1 MEISLPAGI
10 DFGGKMSGTSVI
22 AVPGQTTIRLFNCEK
37 NEDADKFLLDMIQQK
52 KISCVFL
59 DAPLNLP
66 CIYKGIQTREDYF
79 FRESDQQ
86 LKSVSPMLMGGLTA
100 RAMKFSSILK
110 KFGVDCYEVH
120 PPAFISRMKLN
131 EMGYKKETDQIPE
144 ISEKISEIIGLPLMH
159 ELNTW
164 NEVDALIAL
173 AIGILFKQDKAEFC
187 GNPEEGFVYY

>member
-37 NEDADKFLLDMIQQK
+37 NEDADKFLLDIIQQK
-52 KISCVFL
+52 KIRCVFL
-59 DAPLNLP
+59 DAPLTLP
-66 CIYKGIQTREDYF
+66 GIYRGLPTTEDYF
-79 FRESDQQ
+79 FRESDQK

-100 RAMKFSSILK
+100 RAMKFSSVLRKSGIE
-110 KFGVDCYEVH
+110 CYEVY

-131 EMGYKKETDQIPE
+131 AMGYKKETEQIPE
-144 ISEKISEIIGLPLMH
+144 ISEKISGIIGLPLMH

-164 NEVDALIAL
+164 NEVDALIGL
-173 AIGILFKQDKAEFC
+173 AIGKLFQQNKAELC
-187 GNPEEGFVYY
+187 GTMDEGIVYY